1 MFQDSNQY
9 NHCVKNKINIWIEQ
23 LSKVNADW
31 LLIVL
36 DKKDTLTRITK
47 AKLPLKKSNIIDK
60 IKSDFGSKGNNKLVS
75 WKCYLK
81 KFIKLCFNLYL

>member
-1 MFQDSNQY
+1 MLQDSNQY

-60 IKSDFGSKGNNKLVS
+60 IKSDFGSKGNNKLV
-75 WKCYLK
+75 C
-81 KFIKLCFNLYL
+81 